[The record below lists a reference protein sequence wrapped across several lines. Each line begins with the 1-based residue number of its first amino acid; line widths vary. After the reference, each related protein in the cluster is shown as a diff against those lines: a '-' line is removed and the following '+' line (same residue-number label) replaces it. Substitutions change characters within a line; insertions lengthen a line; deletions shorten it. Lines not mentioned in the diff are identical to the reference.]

1 MTKGE
6 KPQKLQIKAI
16 SGKAKNE
23 FGNGG
28 TLKCQF
34 NPSQFD
40 VSSNVN
46 YGPLKS
52 TGSGATS
59 QQFIDVDADTL
70 SIELFFDT
78 SQQRADVRSEYVD
91 HIDTLLGPDSEDHA
105 PPLVKVIWPN
115 TQTFVAL
122 LTKADKSF
130 TMFLPDGTPV
140 RATVNCTFK
149 EVKPSDYRDEVKP
162 ESTDK
167 SKSHIVTEGDT
178 LWLIAA
184 DEYEDPEH
192 WRTIARANDIE
203 NPRNIQP
210 GTELE
215 LPPL

>member
-1 MTKGE
+1 MTGGK
-6 KPQKLQIKAI
+6 KPQKLQLIAKG
-16 SGKAKNE
+16 GKAKQE
-23 FGNGG
+23 FGTGG
-28 TLKCQF
+28 TLECPF

-40 VSSNVN
+40 VSSQVN

-52 TGSGATS
+52 TGSGASS
-59 QQFIDVDADTL
+59 QQFIDVEADTL

-78 SQQRADVRSEYVD
+78 SQERADVRTEYID
-91 HIDTLLGPDSEDHA
+91 HIDKLLGPDSEEHA
-105 PPLVKVIWPN
+105 PPLVKVVWPN
-115 TQTFVAL
+115 TLSFDAL

-149 EVKPSDYRDEVKP
+149 EVKPSDYRDEVKA

-167 SKSHIVTEGDT
+167 SKSRVLTEGDT
-178 LWLIAA
+178 LWLVAA
-184 DEYEDPEH
+184 EEYEDPNH
-192 WRTIARANDIE
+192 WRTIAEANDID
-203 NPRNIQP
+203 NPREVPP